1 MRIFAVIKH
10 EKLTI
15 TLVALIVLASLDSHA
30 ESRDDY
36 WPTWRGP
43 NSDGVA
49 VKGDPPITWSETENI
64 KWKIELPDNSD
75 CTPIIWGDRIFI
87 QTAIPLED
95 GADAHDPKPKDF
107 ERERFFQ
114 KPKHPFQFNVVCLDR
129 NTGATLWTK
138 TVREEYAHEGFHP
151 DGSMASY
158 SPVTDGKLVWV
169 NFGTRGV
176 HCFDVDGNNV
186 WSTDLIPHFTIRSFG
201 EGSSPA
207 LVEDSIIVVADHEGQ
222 SKIFAFDKDTGDVRW
237 EKARDET
244 TSWATPMPVMVDG
257 RYQVVVNGTKQ
268 IRSYDLETGD
278 IVWEC
283 SGLTILAIP
292 SPVISDGKVFCTTGY
307 QGQVMMAL
315 NLDGKGDITESDSV
329 VWKIEEGTPYISSP
343 LLYNGRIYMF
353 DSLKANLSCYEAST
367 GKPIYVKEKLE
378 GLKQVY
384 ASPIGAAG
392 RIYASDR
399 KGTTIVLKES
409 DSIEVLATNTLEDKF
424 DASPV
429 VVGDELYLKG
439 AKYLYCIAKS

>member
-1 MRIFAVIKH
+1 
-10 EKLTI
+10 
-15 TLVALIVLASLDSHA
+15 
-30 ESRDDY
+30 
-36 WPTWRGP
+36 
-43 NSDGVA
+43 
-49 VKGDPPITWSETENI
+49 
-64 KWKIELPDNSD
+64 
-75 CTPIIWGDRIFI
+75 
-87 QTAIPLED
+87 
-95 GADAHDPKPKDF
+95 
-107 ERERFFQ
+107 
-114 KPKHPFQFNVVCLDR
+114 
-129 NTGATLWTK
+129 
-138 TVREEYAHEGFHP
+138 
-151 DGSMASY
+151 MASY

-207 LVEDSIIVVADHEGQ
+207 LVEDTIIVVADHEGQ